1 MAQLWEYVKMAVSN
15 IRMNRGRSFLT
26 MLGII
31 IGVSSVILIMS
42 IGNGAKAEM
51 EEELTS
57 VAGGQIYIS
66 VNSNLD
72 GETPVI
78 TEEDREALRGLEH
91 VKGAT
96 SLANQWCSVSTEKGN
111 FDAIIDFGNPDSE
124 LSTSPDMLYGQWF
137 TWDDYNAHRAVAVV
151 SELDAIR
158 MFGTSNVVGLT
169 FEVDDGSVI
178 QDVRIVGVKK
188 AIEGTFVSSGYGSYL
203 DISMPMTADWY
214 WAEYSDFES
223 VYIFAETGYAK
234 EVTERA
240 ISLLESRHEIF
251 GEDAFMSEDF
261 DSQMASV
268 MQVLDMITI
277 FIMLV
282 AGISSGRRDRRYEHH
297 AGICYRTDQRD
308 RDPESSGR
316 TDEVHPGPVSGRI
329 GDHHRD
335 RRNDRDHPRN
345 CGSVWNL
352 LASDGH
358 IPAACQHI
366 GSPLCNT
373 VFLQRGNLL
382 RHLSGEEGGASKSD
396 RGAPEKLTGPWIC
409 PDQTLSQ
416 CPVRIF
422 FRFFSSARKFL
433 NLLPS
438 EYIIELSNAL
448 KQKRR
453 RTIC

>member
-42 IGNGAKAEM
+42 IGNGAKSEM

-57 VAGGQIYIS
+57 VAGGQIYLS
-66 VNSNLD
+66 VNSNLE
-72 GETPVI
+72 GEKPVI
-78 TEEDREALRGLEH
+78 TEEDRDALRELEH

-96 SLANQWCSVSTEKGN
+96 SLMNQWSTISTDKGN
-111 FDAIIDFGNPDSE
+111 FDAIIDYGNPDSE
-124 LSTSPDMLYGQWF
+124 YTNSPEMLYGQWF

-151 SELDAIR
+151 SEMDAVR

-169 FEVDDGSVI
+169 FEMDDGSGL

-214 WAEYSDFES
+214 WAEYNDFDS

-282 AGISSGRRDRRYEHH
+282 AGISLLVG
-297 AGICYRTDQRD
+297 GIGVMNIMLVSVTERTREIGIRKALGARTRSILIQFLA
-308 RDPESSGR
+308 ESAIITGIGGMIGITLGVLGAYGVCSLPMVTFPPR
-316 TDEVHPGPVSGRI
+316 VSVSAVVFATLFSCRVGIFFGIYPARKAAHLSPI
-329 GDHHRD
+329 EAL
-335 RRNDRDHPRN
+335 RRN
-345 CGSVWNL
+345 
-352 LASDGH
+352 
-358 IPAACQHI
+358 
-366 GSPLCNT
+366 
-373 VFLQRGNLL
+373 
-382 RHLSGEEGGASKSD
+382 
-396 RGAPEKLTGPWIC
+396 
-409 PDQTLSQ
+409 
-416 CPVRIF
+416 
-422 FRFFSSARKFL
+422 
-433 NLLPS
+433 
-438 EYIIELSNAL
+438 
-448 KQKRR
+448 
-453 RTIC
+453 

>member
-1 MAQLWEYVKMAVSN
+1 MAQLWEYIKMAVSN

-72 GETPVI
+72 GETPSI
-78 TEEDREALRGLEH
+78 TEEDRDALREMEH

-96 SLANQWCSVSTEKGN
+96 SVMNQWSSVATEKGT
-111 FDAIIDFGNPDSE
+111 FDAIIDYGNPDSE
-124 LSTSPDMLYGQWF
+124 YSTSPEMLYGQWF
-137 TWDDYNAHRAVAVV
+137 TWDDYNAHRAVAVIA
-151 SELDAIR
+151 EMDAIR
-158 MFGTSNVVGLT
+158 MFGTSNVVGPT
-169 FEVDDGSVI
+169 FELDDGSGI

-214 WAEYSDFES
+214 WAEYNDFDS

-234 EVTERA
+234 EVTERS

-261 DSQMASV
+261 DSQMASI

-282 AGISSGRRDRRYEHH
+282 AGISLLVGGIGVMNIMLVSVTERTREIGIRKALGARTKSILVQFLAESAIITGIGGMIGITLGI
-297 AGICYRTDQRD
+297 AGAYGVCSLPIVTFP
-308 RDPESSGR
+308 PE
-316 TDEVHPGPVSGRI
+316 VSISAVVFATLFSCSVGIFFGIYPARKAAHLSPI
-329 GDHHRD
+329 EAL
-335 RRNDRDHPRN
+335 RRN
-345 CGSVWNL
+345 
-352 LASDGH
+352 
-358 IPAACQHI
+358 
-366 GSPLCNT
+366 
-373 VFLQRGNLL
+373 
-382 RHLSGEEGGASKSD
+382 
-396 RGAPEKLTGPWIC
+396 
-409 PDQTLSQ
+409 
-416 CPVRIF
+416 
-422 FRFFSSARKFL
+422 
-433 NLLPS
+433 
-438 EYIIELSNAL
+438 
-448 KQKRR
+448 
-453 RTIC
+453 

>member
-1 MAQLWEYVKMAVSN
+1 MAQLWEYIKMAVSN

-66 VNSNLD
+66 VNSNLE

-78 TEEDREALRGLEH
+78 TEEDRDALRELEH
-91 VKGAT
+91 VKGA
-96 SLANQWCSVSTEKGN
+96 SSIMNQWCSVATEKGS
-111 FDAIIDFGNPDSE
+111 FDAIIDYGNPDSE
-124 LSTSPDMLYGQWF
+124 YVTSPDMLYGQWF

-151 SELDAIR
+151 SEMDAVQ
-158 MFGTSNVVGLT
+158 MFGTSDVVGLT
-169 FEVDDGSVI
+169 FEMDDGSGI

-188 AIEGTFVSSGYGSYL
+188 AIDGTFVSSGYGSYL
-203 DISMPMTADWY
+203 DLSMPMTADWY
-214 WAEYSDFES
+214 WAEYNDFDS

-282 AGISSGRRDRRYEHH
+282 AGISLLVGGIGVMNIMLVSVTERTREIGIRKALGARTRSILVQFLAESAIITGIGGMIGITLGV
-297 AGICYRTDQRD
+297 AGAYGVCSLPMVPFPPQ
-308 RDPESSGR
+308 
-316 TDEVHPGPVSGRI
+316 VSVSAVIFATLFSCGVGVFFGIYPARKAAHLSPI
-329 GDHHRD
+329 EAL
-335 RRNDRDHPRN
+335 RRN
-345 CGSVWNL
+345 
-352 LASDGH
+352 
-358 IPAACQHI
+358 
-366 GSPLCNT
+366 
-373 VFLQRGNLL
+373 
-382 RHLSGEEGGASKSD
+382 
-396 RGAPEKLTGPWIC
+396 
-409 PDQTLSQ
+409 
-416 CPVRIF
+416 
-422 FRFFSSARKFL
+422 
-433 NLLPS
+433 
-438 EYIIELSNAL
+438 
-448 KQKRR
+448 
-453 RTIC
+453 

>member
-42 IGNGAKAEM
+42 IGNGAKSEM

-57 VAGGQIYIS
+57 VAGGQIYLS
-66 VNSNLD
+66 VNSNLE
-72 GETPVI
+72 GEKPVI
-78 TEEDREALRGLEH
+78 TEEDRDALRELEH

-96 SLANQWCSVSTEKGN
+96 SLMNQWSTISTDKGN
-111 FDAIIDFGNPDSE
+111 FDAIIDYGNPDSE
-124 LSTSPDMLYGQWF
+124 YTNSPEMLYGQWF

-151 SELDAIR
+151 SEMDAVR
-158 MFGTSNVVGLT
+158 MFGTSDVVGLT
-169 FEVDDGSVI
+169 FEMDDGSGL

-214 WAEYSDFES
+214 WAEYNDFDS

-282 AGISSGRRDRRYEHH
+282 AGISLLVG
-297 AGICYRTDQRD
+297 GIGVMNIMLVSVTERTREIGIRKALGARTRSILIQFLA
-308 RDPESSGR
+308 ESAIITG
-316 TDEVHPGPVSGRI
+316 I
-329 GDHHRD
+329 GGMIGITLGVLGAYGVCSL
-335 RRNDRDHPRN
+335 PMVTFPP
-345 CGSVWNL
+345 GSVCRLWY
-352 LASDGH
+352 SRRSS
-358 IPAACQHI
+358 PAA
-366 GSPLCNT
+366 
-373 VFLQRGNLL
+373 
-382 RHLSGEEGGASKSD
+382 
-396 RGAPEKLTGPWIC
+396 
-409 PDQTLSQ
+409 
-416 CPVRIF
+416 
-422 FRFFSSARKFL
+422 
-433 NLLPS
+433 
-438 EYIIELSNAL
+438 
-448 KQKRR
+448 
-453 RTIC
+453 

>member
-1 MAQLWEYVKMAVSN
+1 MAQLWEYIKMAVSN

-72 GETPVI
+72 GETPSI
-78 TEEDREALRGLEH
+78 TEEDRDALREMEH

-96 SLANQWCSVSTEKGN
+96 SVMNQWSSVATEKGT
-111 FDAIIDFGNPDSE
+111 FDAIIDYGNPDSE
-124 LSTSPDMLYGQWF
+124 YSTSPEMLYGQWF
-137 TWDDYNAHRAVAVV
+137 TWDDYNAHRAVAVIA
-151 SELDAIR
+151 EMDAIR

-169 FEVDDGSVI
+169 FELDDGSGI

-214 WAEYSDFES
+214 WAEYNDFDS

-261 DSQMASV
+261 DSQMASI

-282 AGISSGRRDRRYEHH
+282 AGISLLVGGIGVMNIMLVSVTERTREIGIRKALGARTKSILVQFLAESAIITGIGGMIGITLGI
-297 AGICYRTDQRD
+297 AGAYGVCSLPIVTF
-308 RDPESSGR
+308 PP
-316 TDEVHPGPVSGRI
+316 HVSVSAVVFATLFSCSVGIFFGIYPARKAAHLSPI
-329 GDHHRD
+329 EAL
-335 RRNDRDHPRN
+335 RRN
-345 CGSVWNL
+345 
-352 LASDGH
+352 
-358 IPAACQHI
+358 
-366 GSPLCNT
+366 
-373 VFLQRGNLL
+373 
-382 RHLSGEEGGASKSD
+382 
-396 RGAPEKLTGPWIC
+396 
-409 PDQTLSQ
+409 
-416 CPVRIF
+416 
-422 FRFFSSARKFL
+422 
-433 NLLPS
+433 
-438 EYIIELSNAL
+438 
-448 KQKRR
+448 
-453 RTIC
+453 

>member
-42 IGNGAKAEM
+42 IGNGAKSEM

-57 VAGGQIYIS
+57 VAGGQIYLS
-66 VNSNLD
+66 VNSNLE
-72 GETPVI
+72 GEKPVI
-78 TEEDREALRGLEH
+78 TEEDRDALRELEH

-96 SLANQWCSVSTEKGN
+96 SLMNQWSTISTDKGN
-111 FDAIIDFGNPDSE
+111 FDAIIDYGNPDSE
-124 LSTSPDMLYGQWF
+124 YTNSPEMLYGQWF

-151 SELDAIR
+151 SEMDAVR

-169 FEVDDGSVI
+169 FEMDDGSGL

-214 WAEYSDFES
+214 WAEYNDFDS

-282 AGISSGRRDRRYEHH
+282 AGISLLVG
-297 AGICYRTDQRD
+297 GIGVMNIMLVSVTERTRGIGIRKALGARTRSILIQFLA
-308 RDPESSGR
+308 ESAIITGIGGMIGITLGVLGAYGVCSLPMVTFPPR
-316 TDEVHPGPVSGRI
+316 VSVSAVVFATLFSCSVGIFFGIYPARKAAHLSPI
-329 GDHHRD
+329 EAL
-335 RRNDRDHPRN
+335 RRN
-345 CGSVWNL
+345 
-352 LASDGH
+352 
-358 IPAACQHI
+358 
-366 GSPLCNT
+366 
-373 VFLQRGNLL
+373 
-382 RHLSGEEGGASKSD
+382 
-396 RGAPEKLTGPWIC
+396 
-409 PDQTLSQ
+409 
-416 CPVRIF
+416 
-422 FRFFSSARKFL
+422 
-433 NLLPS
+433 
-438 EYIIELSNAL
+438 
-448 KQKRR
+448 
-453 RTIC
+453 

>member
-1 MAQLWEYVKMAVSN
+1 MAQLWEYIKMAVSN

-72 GETPVI
+72 GDTPAI
-78 TEEDREALRGLEH
+78 TEEDRDALRELEH

-96 SLANQWCSVSTEKGN
+96 SLANQWSSVATEKGT
-111 FDAIIDFGNPDSE
+111 FDAIIDYGNPDSE
-124 LSTSPDMLYGQWF
+124 FSTSPEMLYGQWF

-151 SELDAIR
+151 SEMDAVR

-169 FEVDDGSVI
+169 FELDDGSGI

-188 AIEGTFVSSGYGSYL
+188 AIEGTFVSSGMGSYL

-214 WAEYSDFES
+214 WAEYNDFES

-282 AGISSGRRDRRYEHH
+282 AGISLLVGGIGVMNIMLVSVTERTREIGIRKALGARTKSILVQFLAESAIITGIGGMIGITLGI
-297 AGICYRTDQRD
+297 AGAYGVCSLPIVTF
-308 RDPESSGR
+308 PP
-316 TDEVHPGPVSGRI
+316 HVSVSAVVFATLFSCSVGIFFGIYPARKAAHLSPI
-329 GDHHRD
+329 EAL
-335 RRNDRDHPRN
+335 RRN
-345 CGSVWNL
+345 
-352 LASDGH
+352 
-358 IPAACQHI
+358 
-366 GSPLCNT
+366 
-373 VFLQRGNLL
+373 
-382 RHLSGEEGGASKSD
+382 
-396 RGAPEKLTGPWIC
+396 
-409 PDQTLSQ
+409 
-416 CPVRIF
+416 
-422 FRFFSSARKFL
+422 
-433 NLLPS
+433 
-438 EYIIELSNAL
+438 
-448 KQKRR
+448 
-453 RTIC
+453 